1 MASFWVE
8 SLRAAAVGTLAL
20 SSSYAFYRH
29 SISSNTGHVQLI
41 QDKNVVGVRLPPLDP
56 AVEKVMHNT
65 QCLTNVKH
73 YRVLSQTDREVY
85 FEKPPM
91 TLDVNFKADCK
102 ECGAGSVILY
112 DKHERDPAFEYISW
126 TI

>member
-1 MASFWVE
+1 MASFWAE
-8 SLRAAAVGTLAL
+8 MIRTTAVGALAL

-41 QDKNVVGVRLPPLDP
+41 QDKNIVGIKLPPLDP

-65 QCLTNVKH
+65 QCLTDEKH
-73 YRVLSQTDREVY
+73 YKKLSETDREVY
-85 FEKPPM
+85 FEKPVA
-91 TLDVNFKADCK
+91 TANFKVDCIA
-102 ECGAGSVILY
+102 CGAGSVILY

>member
-8 SLRAAAVGTLAL
+8 SIRAAAVGTLAL

-85 FEKPPM
+85 FEKPVP
-91 TLDVNFKADCK
+91 TANFKVDCVA
-102 ECGAGSVILY
+102 CGAGSVILY
-112 DKHERDPAFEYISW
+112 DKHERDPSFEYISW